1 MRQRLRAYFCQR
13 ELSLHSKGAPMNNDA
28 RKKLVATNAAVLAL
42 AALASFAL
50 PKIAESITDG
60 PANFLVAMAQIF
72 PILVAIPISC
82 SLIAK
87 SQPDAAT

>member
-1 MRQRLRAYFCQR
+1 M
-13 ELSLHSKGAPMNNDA
+13 KNDA

-42 AALASFAL
+42 AALVSFVL
-50 PKIAESITDG
+50 PRIAESTTDG
-60 PANFLVAMAQIF
+60 PANFLVAMAQVV

-82 SLIAK
+82 SLIGK